1 MDRIELHDVEYG
13 DCTVFVGRDQSVL
26 MIDCGSVSE
35 YTRRDGIAIGS
46 RFDAVFRRYAPAA
59 SRQFLL
65 THYHRDHMSG
75 FLRKLREDP
84 NYFDLVYIPAV
95 PFCGDACPVL
105 EIALFSRHFSAP
117 QSDFSKVNT
126 ACLSIF
132 DRLQTTVGA
141 KRIRTLCAGDVFSFD
156 HTPYAVL
163 SPDTAAFPYDEGLAE
178 AASALSDA
186 LAPCPDAADFLSL
199 KAEFLRAYKQCQSA
213 FSPSSKVPLEQR
225 EALLLSLSAMWYDIE
240 ALRGTLEHLPVIE
253 ALRER
258 LAAVRTLY
266 TETQNA
272 LSLVF
277 HNVRTRSGGMDVL
290 MTGDADPAVLD
301 RLAPKLYKSY
311 YAVKA
316 PHHGTESHWCTLFS
330 DMEIGHFLIS
340 NGEYHAGG
348 AVSTRY
354 SSADSIKHCTNT
366 SACPWMQENESCCNR
381 LLRCYEQPM
390 SGALTLKCPAA
401 AGNRKTAC
409 AIYVFGHNGVCG
421 CHCDRATE

>member
-26 MIDCGSVSE
+26 MIDCGSSSE
-35 YTRRDGIAIGS
+35 YTRRDGTAIRA
-46 RFDAVFRRYAPAA
+46 RFDAIFRRYIPAA

-75 FLRKLREDP
+75 FLRKLRDDP
-84 NYFDLVYIPAV
+84 NYFDLVYVPAV

-117 QSDFSKVNT
+117 QSDFSQVNT

-132 DRLQTTVGA
+132 DRLQTSVGA

-163 SPDTAAFPYDEGLAE
+163 SPDAAAFPYGEELVE

-186 LAPCPDAADFLSL
+186 LAPQPDASDFLRL
-199 KAEFLRAYKQCQSA
+199 KDEFLHAYRRCQSA
-213 FSPSSKVPLEQR
+213 FSPSSKIPLEQR
-225 EALLLSLSAMWYDIE
+225 EALLSDLSAVWRDLE
-240 ALRGTLEHLPVIE
+240 ALRGTFGHLPVLDT
-253 ALRER
+253 LREK

-277 HNVRTRSGGMDVL
+277 HNVRTHSGGPDVL
-290 MTGDADPAVLD
+290 MTGDADPAVLEC
-301 RLAPKLYKSY
+301 LAPKLYTGY
-311 YAVKA
+311 YTVKA
-316 PHHGTESHWCTLFS
+316 PHHGTESHWCPLFS

-340 NGEYHAGG
+340 NGDYHAGG
-348 AVSTRY
+348 AVSMRY
-354 SSADSIKHCTNT
+354 IASESIKHCTNT
-366 SACPWMQENESCCNR
+366 SACPWFGENESCCNR
-381 LLRCYEQPM
+381 LLRCYEQPL

-401 AGNRKTAC
+401 AGNRRTPC
-409 AIYVFGHNGVCG
+409 NIYVFGHNGVCG
-421 CHCDRATE
+421 CHCDRMK